1 MACLRNRDRPP
12 SKQFPEVLALGDAA
26 FDFKFE
32 DSELLEEMIAGDT
45 REKFPEKY
53 TQHCWLVECR
63 GCVGET
69 VFHVCFLMGTPVHM
83 HLAKRLLKHFPLLLN
98 DVYLSEEYY
107 GENVL
112 HMAAVA
118 EDPSIVKVNIKRPT
132 GAVFD
137 WFSGSWISGQ
147 ISTDVV
153 METSL
158 PATIRRAL
166 EGTTKTTKSRICAS

>member
-32 DSELLEEMIAGDT
+32 DSELLDEMIGEDT

-118 EDPSIVKVNIKRPT
+118 EDPSIVKVNIFVATTLGLYLTGSVAPGYRVRFPPT
-132 GAVFD
+132 LL
-137 WFSGSWISGQ
+137 WK
-147 ISTDVV
+147 
-153 METSL
+153 L
-158 PATIRRAL
+158 LYLRRS
-166 EGTTKTTKSRICAS
+166 EGL

>member
-1 MACLRNRDRPP
+1 MTMLMMIMM
-12 SKQFPEVLALGDAA
+12 VLKESHPD
-26 FDFKFE
+26 
-32 DSELLEEMIAGDT
+32 
-45 REKFPEKY
+45 KY
-53 TQHCWLVECR
+53 TEHCWNVENR
-63 GCVGET
+63 GAVGET
-69 VFHVCFLMGTPVHM
+69 TFHVCFLMGTPVHM

-158 PATIRRAL
+158 PAMTRRAP
-166 EGTTKTTKSRICAS
+166 EGTTRTTKSRICAS

>member
-12 SKQFPEVLALGDAA
+12 SKQFAEVLALGDAA

-32 DSELLEEMIAGDT
+32 DSELLDTMIGDDT

-98 DVYLSEEYY
+98 DIYLSEEYY

-118 EDPSIVKVNIKRPT
+118 EDPSIVKVNTVKLAIFAAT
-132 GAVFD
+132 
-137 WFSGSWISGQ
+137 
-147 ISTDVV
+147 TD
-153 METSL
+153 
-158 PATIRRAL
+158 
-166 EGTTKTTKSRICAS
+166 

>member
-32 DSELLEEMIAGDT
+32 DSELLDKMIGDDT
-45 REKFPEKY
+45 REKYPEKY

-118 EDPSIVKVNIKRPT
+118 EDPSIVKASINLSLTFTVIMSLYT
-132 GAVFD
+132 VQLTVQYSAV
-137 WFSGSWISGQ
+137 Q
-147 ISTDVV
+147 Y
-153 METSL
+153 
-158 PATIRRAL
+158 
-166 EGTTKTTKSRICAS
+166 TTVQYSAVQYTTAQYSILYD